1 MELTNDVLTNVHA
14 VAGSSYSAMTS
25 EETGPGTTLQ
35 DESALTDPALG
46 LKEAAQ
52 RMVSAISWHY
62 TALTDIDSSTKYSSS
77 FTVANLAGGSIS
89 VQPLFGRFI
98 MANSGNKETAGVFR
112 ADGKNSHMYSSCS
125 STTLGSTN
133 IDTVSGLQANPL
145 ATEFPSS
152 FFTPVKQWIP
162 KFLPLLADRRLVYIA
177 LVEGILILLAKVSKD
192 KRTVSE
198 QISQVDLATIIVDNQ
213 EIENEML
220 GA

>member
-1 MELTNDVLTNVHA
+1 MEQINDVMTNVHA
-14 VAGSSYSAMTS
+14 VGGSSYSAMCH
-25 EETGPGTTLQ
+25 EETGPSKVLQ
-35 DESALTDPALG
+35 DKFTLTDPTLS
-46 LKEAAQ
+46 LKEAAE
-52 RMVSAISWHY
+52 RIAGAISWHY
-62 TALTDIDSSTKYSSS
+62 SALADVDSSTKYKSSL
-77 FTVANLAGGSIS
+77 TVANLAGGALS
-89 VQPLFGRFI
+89 VEPLFGRFI
-98 MANSGNKETAGVFR
+98 MANVDNKETAGVFR
-112 ADGKNSHMYSSCS
+112 ADGKNSHMYSSSS
-125 STTLGSTN
+125 STTLGSPN

-152 FFTPVKQWIP
+152 FFTPIKQWIP

-192 KRTVSE
+192 KRTASE